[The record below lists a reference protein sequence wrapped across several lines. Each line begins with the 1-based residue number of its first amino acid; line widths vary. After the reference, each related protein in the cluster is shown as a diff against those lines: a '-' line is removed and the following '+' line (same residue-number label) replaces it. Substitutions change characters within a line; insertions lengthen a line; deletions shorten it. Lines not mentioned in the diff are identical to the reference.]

1 MPMTSAKNFIYL
13 VALNVKMI
21 FSGPPDSLKCKRR
34 RTRKGK
40 NKIDIC
46 VGFQLFNIFVSFFK
60 CP

>member
-46 VGFQLFNIFVSFFK
+46 VGLFPVV
-60 CP
+60 